1 MIGKVLS
8 GKSFGG
14 CVRYVMEKPGAEV
27 VAGIGVRIE
36 SAKLATEDFNLQ
48 RKLRPGLG
56 EAVGHIS
63 LNWSREDMGK
73 LDSKAMEK
81 MGTEYLKRMKIN
93 DTQVLFVRHYDAK
106 HPHLHLIYNRV
117 GNNGKT
123 IPDNFLKRRN
133 IEVCQRM
140 NKKYGLYM
148 AEGKNDVKLER
159 LKGKDQVRYIIYDRL
174 KSAIPKSRSFAELEN
189 RLAKEGISVA
199 YKLNEKNNAV
209 QGISFKYGEVTLKGS
224 AVDRKMSLS
233 AIQQQ
238 LGRNL
243 SKNITEKR
251 NDGNVQE
258 TSVMDKNQS
267 HSAETHILDLLL
279 KKEQQESESVGPI
292 GRRKKDKPYE
302 LGFGL

>member
-1 MIGKVLS
+1 MIGKVSS

-14 CVRYVMEKPGAEV
+14 CVRYVMEKPAAEV
-27 VAGIGVRIE
+27 LTSVGIRTE

-63 LNWSREDMGK
+63 LNWSTEDMDK
-73 LDSKAMEK
+73 LDSLTMEK
-81 MGTEYLKRMKIN
+81 MGMEYLKRMKIN

-117 GNNGKT
+117 DNNGKT

-133 IEVCQRM
+133 IEVSQLMTKRH
-140 NKKYGLYM
+140 GLYM
-148 AEGKNDVKLER
+148 AGSKDKVKRER

-174 KSAIPKSRSFAELEN
+174 KSAVPKSRSFAELEN
-189 RLAKEGISVA
+189 RLRKEDIFVA
-199 YKLNEKNNAV
+199 YKLNAKSNLV
-209 QGISFKYGEVTLKGS
+209 QGISFKYGEVTFKGS
-224 AVDRKMSLS
+224 AVDRKMSLP

-238 LGRNL
+238 LGKNL
-243 SKNITEKR
+243 SMNIAGKR
-251 NDGNVQE
+251 NEGNAQE
-258 TSVMDKNQS
+258 TSVMDKNHS
-267 HSAETHILDLLL
+267 HSAETHILDTLLR
-279 KKEQQESESVGPI
+279 KEQAESESLGLI
-292 GRRKKDKPYE
+292 GRRKRDKPHE

>member
-14 CVRYVMEKPGAEV
+14 CVRYVLEKPGAEIL
-27 VAGIGVRIE
+27 AGVGVRME
-36 SAKLATEDFNLQ
+36 SSKLATEDFNLQ

-63 LNWSREDMGK
+63 LNWSIEDIDK
-73 LDSKAMEK
+73 LDSRAMEK
-81 MGTEYLKRMKIN
+81 MGMEYLKGMKIN
-93 DTQVLFVRHYDAK
+93 NTQVLVVRHYDAK

-117 GNNGKT
+117 DNNGKT

-133 IEVCQRM
+133 IEVSQRM
-140 NKKYGLYM
+140 TKRHGLYM
-148 AEGKNDVKLER
+148 AGGKDKVKRER

-189 RLAKEGISVA
+189 WLGKAGISVA
-199 YKLNEKNNAV
+199 YKLNEKTNIV
-209 QGISFKYGEVTLKGS
+209 QGISFKYGDVTLKGS
-224 AVDRKMSLS
+224 AIDRKMSLP

-238 LGRNL
+238 IGRNL
-243 SKNITEKR
+243 SKNTTEKR
-251 NDGNVQE
+251 NEGNVQE
-258 TSVMDKNQS
+258 TSVSDKNQS
-267 HSAETHILDLLL
+267 HSAETHMLDILLR
-279 KKEQQESESVGPI
+279 KEYAESESLGPI